1 MPTSDATG
9 RADPLTSSREWRAA
23 SEWSSQVPRGPD
35 PVKMRRPGCTTRAES
50 IGRATLATDAGDYK
64 AAGGPQL
71 SPLVSPGLGQWGRYV
86 RICQFENSK
95 MTDGN
100 CNIH

>member
-35 PVKMRRPGCTTRAES
+35 PVKMRRTGCTTRAES
-50 IGRATLATDAGDYK
+50 IGRAALATDAGDYK
-64 AAGGPQL
+64 AAGGLQL
-71 SPLVSPGLGQWGRYV
+71 SPLVSPGSGQWGRYV

-100 CNIH
+100 YNIH